1 MTLGDYIAAYRH
13 KEGYSQREFAKKCNL
28 SNGYISMLE
37 RGFNPKTK
45 EPIKP
50 AIPQIKKLADGMGI
64 SIMELFETVDDMPVD
79 MSVIFDSN
87 VLKNGPDEVILT
99 EAEKLMLQLFRQIP
113 EDKQPLAIDL
123 LRTALKMK

>member
-1 MTLGDYIAAYRH
+1 
-13 KEGYSQREFAKKCNL
+13 
-28 SNGYISMLE
+28 
-37 RGFNPKTK
+37 
-45 EPIKP
+45 
-50 AIPQIKKLADGMGI
+50 
-64 SIMELFETVDDMPVD
+64 MPVD